1 MTDRKK
7 TETETDSRSNSK
19 GDGKGN
25 SIVAPLIWIDMEM
38 TGLDPETCVV
48 LEIATIVTNGELE
61 EIAEGPSL
69 VVHQSNAI
77 LDGMNTWCVRQH
89 GESGLTER
97 VRDSKVSLKQAE
109 EGTLAFLQ
117 QHTQTGA
124 SPLCGNSVG
133 QDRRFIDAYMPEL
146 AEYLHYRTIDVSTV
160 KELSKRWYPTVS
172 NFGKQGDHRALGD
185 IRESI
190 AELRYY
196 RESIF
201 K

>member
-1 MTDRKK
+1 MNEPT
-7 TETETDSRSNSK
+7 NSESQAPTNRTN
-19 GDGKGN
+19 GRGN
-25 SIVAPLIWIDMEM
+25 GIKAPLIWIDMEM
-38 TGLDPETCVV
+38 TGLDPETCVI
-48 LEIATIVTNGELE
+48 LEIATIVTDGQLE

-69 VVHQSNAI
+69 VIHQSDEI
-77 LDGMNTWCVRQH
+77 LENMNSWCVRQH

-97 VRDSKVSLKQAE
+97 VRTSTTDLKQAE
-109 EGTLAFLQ
+109 EETLTFLK
-117 QHTQTGA
+117 QHTKAGA

-133 QDRRFIDAYMPEL
+133 QDRRFIEAYMPEL

-160 KELSKRWYPTVS
+160 KELSKRWYPEVG
-172 NFGKQGDHRALGD
+172 NYGKQADHRALDD

-196 RESIF
+196 RERVF